1 MTATTIPAGTT
12 TPADV
17 TAIPTL
23 GHTEAMG
30 LAGTEFARMIDLLRT
45 LRSDEWSTDTVCNLW
60 NVRSMVA
67 HVVGMADAQASFRQF
82 AHDFG
87 EARKRSG
94 GAMIDALNA
103 SQVRDRVDMTPEQLV
118 DRLASVAP
126 KALRSRRRTPA
137 VMRKMVRF
145 KQDPP
150 FATERWP
157 YGFLVD
163 TIFTRDTWVHRLDI
177 SRATGRE
184 MTVTEEH
191 DGRIV
196 AGVVAEWAHRHG
208 KPFTLNLRG
217 AAGGSWRAGDGG
229 QLIELDALEFCWTV
243 AGRAEGDGLL
253 ATPVP
258 F

>member
-1 MTATTIPAGTT
+1 MTATAVPAGINAA
-12 TPADV
+12 ADV
-17 TAIPTL
+17 TAIPAL
-23 GHTEAMG
+23 AHTEAMG
-30 LAGTEFARMIDLLRT
+30 LAGTEFDRMVDLLRA
-45 LRSDEWSTDTVCNLW
+45 LRADEWAAETVCNLW
-60 NVRSMVA
+60 NVRAMVA

-87 EARKRSG
+87 AARKRSG

-103 SQVRDRVDMTPEQLV
+103 SQVGDRVDMTPAQLV

-126 KALRSRRRTPA
+126 KAVRSRRRTPA
-137 VMRKMVRF
+137 VMRTLVRF

-150 FATERWP
+150 FETERWP

-184 MTVTEEH
+184 MTITQQH

-208 KPFTLNLRG
+208 KLFTLRLSG
-217 AAGGSWRAGDGG
+217 AAGGSWHAGDGG
-229 QLIELDALEFCWTV
+229 ELIELDALEFCWTV
-243 AGRAEGDGLL
+243 AGRAKGGGLL